1 MAAFVTSFQTAEQLS
16 EALRT
21 VDGAYGKSA
30 IALGWTAFDRANYQS
45 PSSYSLVSSSMIS
58 VRYSNGDSATIY
70 GKGLTSTTRSIS
82 RLDYKFQ
89 DGTEVS
95 LQGAVTSTTG
105 KSPTGTISQVTL
117 TKTGKGTTTFYGS
130 SDISGQNISLS
141 KQVTDLNGVHYEEN
155 GTTTGYLLNSGSNY
169 RLWYETTTSSISVS
183 TAGQSATIS
192 GLSFQTSAQIPSMA
206 PEALLSTLLS
216 GSDTLASSGSAGA
229 ALFGYGGNDTL
240 SGGAGID
247 TAIYHGSRANYVI
260 TKTATGYQITD
271 TRGTEGADTLKNVER
286 LKFYD
291 SKVALDLEPAYG
303 RAAQTAKILGAV
315 FGAESLTNKS
325 YVGTGLSLLDSG
337 MSYPDLMKFALEARL
352 GKGYSNADEIE
363 LLYTNL
369 VGAAPSAEELG
380 YWVKTITSG
389 QFTQT
394 TLAIMAADLD
404 LNQTNIG
411 LTGLANTGLEYV

>member
-141 KQVTDLNGVHYEEN
+141 KQVIDLNGVHYEEN

-169 RLWYETTTSSISVS
+169 R
-183 TAGQSATIS
+183 
-192 GLSFQTSAQIPSMA
+192 
-206 PEALLSTLLS
+206 
-216 GSDTLASSGSAGA
+216 
-229 ALFGYGGNDTL
+229 
-240 SGGAGID
+240 
-247 TAIYHGSRANYVI
+247 
-260 TKTATGYQITD
+260 
-271 TRGTEGADTLKNVER
+271 
-286 LKFYD
+286 
-291 SKVALDLEPAYG
+291 
-303 RAAQTAKILGAV
+303 
-315 FGAESLTNKS
+315 
-325 YVGTGLSLLDSG
+325 
-337 MSYPDLMKFALEARL
+337 
-352 GKGYSNADEIE
+352 
-363 LLYTNL
+363 
-369 VGAAPSAEELG
+369 
-380 YWVKTITSG
+380 
-389 QFTQT
+389 
-394 TLAIMAADLD
+394 
-404 LNQTNIG
+404 
-411 LTGLANTGLEYV
+411 